1 MYQLRTVA
9 DFDSAH
15 FLSGY
20 QGKCANIH
28 GHRWH
33 VEVEIQAEHLE
44 SEGQMARNVGGF
56 RRFET
61 RSESTCR

>member
-1 MYQLRTVA
+1 MYQLKTVA

-28 GHRWH
+28 GPRWH
-33 VEVEIQAEHLE
+33 VEIEIQGGTSGNARPD
-44 SEGQMARNVGGF
+44 EGNAR
-56 RRFET
+56 
-61 RSESTCR
+61 

>member
-1 MYQLRTVA
+1 MYQLKTVA

-28 GHRWH
+28 GHRLH
-33 VEVEIQAEHLE
+33 VEIEIQAEYL
-44 SEGQMARNVGGF
+44 
-56 RRFET
+56 
-61 RSESTCR
+61 